1 MKIERFKQINEN
13 NQNDLWVVIGSDT
26 TYGEVFCRLYTSEES
41 CKNLILNIINEEI
54 NENIYGIDK
63 DSLED
68 YDILKIDNKIYFK
81 FYDDA
86 QDWATDNRQEIG
98 HWVYNYERMSISN
111 EERLEPEELE
121 MYQTAK
127 NFNL

>member
-26 TYGEVFCRLYTSEES
+26 TDGEVFCRLYTSEES